1 MSPASP
7 APSNL
12 VAVLIASPTQP
23 VLDAD
28 LVGRAARALG
38 GATPRIL
45 KAGVAVEFTV
55 SGAAPAL
62 HAALAEALGRAPV
75 DVAIVPAEGRRKRLL
90 IADMDSTFIEQEC
103 IDELAEAFGLA
114 AEIEPITQRA
124 MRGEI
129 AFEPALRER
138 VALFKG
144 RATDEAVATILRE
157 RVTFTPGG
165 RTTVATMRAAGAWT
179 ALVSG
184 GFTSFT
190 GPVAGHLGFDENR
203 GNILEVEGSR
213 LAGLLR
219 EPVLGSEAKVLA
231 LDDML
236 GPLGLSRQDA
246 IAVGDGANDIPMLKA
261 AGLGVAFRAKPA
273 VAAVADV
280 AIEHGDLTALLYLQG
295 FAESEFA
302 AA

>member
-1 MSPASP
+1 MSPAP
-7 APSNL
+7 ATSSNL
-12 VAVLIASPTQP
+12 VAVLIASPARP

-28 LVGRAARALG
+28 LVDRAAKALG
-38 GATPRIL
+38 AKAHRTL
-45 KAGVAVEFTV
+45 KAGVAVEFAA
-55 SGAAPAL
+55 SGDARAL
-62 HAALAEALGRAPV
+62 HAALAQALGSAPV
-75 DVAIVPAEGRRKRLL
+75 DVAVVPAENRRKRLL

-103 IDELAEAFGLA
+103 IDELAEAFGLSG
-114 AEIEPITQRA
+114 EIAPITQRA

-144 RATDEAVATILRE
+144 RAADDAIATILRD
-157 RVTFTPGG
+157 RVTFTSGG
-165 RTTVATMRAAGAWT
+165 RTAVATMRAAGAWT

-190 GPVAGHLGFDENR
+190 RPVAQHLGFDENR
-203 GNILEVEGSR
+203 GNILEVEGGR

-219 EPVLGSEAKVLA
+219 EPVLGSGAKVLA

-236 GPLGLSRQDA
+236 TPRGLSRHDA
-246 IAVGDGANDIPMLKA
+246 IAIGDGANDIPMLKA
-261 AGLGVAFRAKPA
+261 AGLSVAFRAKPA
-273 VAAVADV
+273 VAEVADV
-280 AIEHGDLTALLYLQG
+280 RIDHGDLTALLYLQG

-302 AA
+302 A